1 MVIQKSQKT
10 GAQVKG
16 IYLSPSH
23 NSLQD
28 EWNGGQIG
36 GEHEGTVQHRVR
48 NAEREPEIL
57 EIEELVL

>member
-1 MVIQKSQKT
+1 MVVQKSQKK

-28 EWNGGQIG
+28 EWNGRQIG
-36 GEHEGTVQHRVR
+36 GEYDHRVR
-48 NAEREPEIL
+48 NTEREPEIL
-57 EIEELVL
+57 EIEEMVL